1 MYQIE
6 RMQAIID
13 YLKNNKRIS
22 VEDICRLYGVSRDT
36 ARRDIVNLESKGLI
50 VRTHGGAILPER
62 HEEIK
67 DYKVR
72 LGTNIEEKRSIA
84 AVAASLIKNGDNVIM
99 DTSTTVQ
106 ITAENLKASDC
117 TVITNSINLAD
128 ILSSKNGIN
137 IHLLGG
143 QLNHQHRYLYGHLTI
158 EMLSNYFADKAFIG
172 ALGMTEKGLAVVYE
186 EDAFVMKKMI
196 EQANQVIVLMDH
208 SKFGK
213 NGYYKVADLDEIDL
227 VVTDKVPDEKYVNL
241 LKDNNIEIM
250 YSK

>member
-22 VEDICRLYGVSRDT
+22 VEDICKLYGVSRDT

-62 HEEIK
+62 HEDIK

-84 AVAASLIKNGDNVIM
+84 ALAALLVKDGDNVIM

-106 ITAENLKASDC
+106 ITAENLKVSNC

-128 ILSSKNGIN
+128 ILSSKDGIN

-143 QLNHQHRYLYGHLTI
+143 QLNHEHRYLYGHSTI
-158 EMLSNYFADKAFIG
+158 QMLSNYFADKAFVG
-172 ALGMTEKGLAVVYE
+172 ALGITEKGLTVAYE
-186 EDAFVMKKMI
+186 EDAFVMRKMI
-196 EQANQVIVLMDH
+196 EQANQVIVLIDH
-208 SKFGK
+208 FKFGK

-227 VVTDKVPDEKYVNL
+227 VVTDKAPDEKYVNL
-241 LKDNNIEIM
+241 LKKKNIEII
-250 YSK
+250 YNK